1 MLTAR
6 GWAVLGS
13 GVVLYALA
21 RGFGATV
28 LAVLGVA
35 FVLLPVLALVLCRRY
50 RRGPLALTVEP
61 RPRRPVEGGAWS
73 CAIAVTG
80 RLPRGALLELPL
92 LGVRHA
98 VPLRRADG
106 AFRGAA
112 EGVVERRGRYRA
124 QPGRIRVA
132 DPLGLAALER
142 PVEGGEDLIVW
153 LDPSA
158 ASAEAGSGPG
168 GDGRRQAARVRT
180 VGFDLHGI
188 REHRPG
194 ESLRRV
200 DWKTSARTGALM
212 VRELEDASR
221 VDVLVIVDPGSR
233 AAAAPPAELD
243 ALLRAAAA
251 LARSLSRSDLEA
263 VLAVEGAR
271 RERVPLDGTAAAWG
285 AAMDALSAAE
295 ADRDGPLAERLERCR
310 DARAAASIVLV
321 TATPDARLAA
331 WAGRAA
337 ERCAVEVLGVAP
349 DDPRWPR
356 PERARAGV
364 AGGSVA

>member
-28 LAVLGVA
+28 LGVLGIA
-35 FVLLPVLALVLCRRY
+35 FVLLPLLALLLCRRY
-50 RRGPLALTVEP
+50 RRGPLALTVELH
-61 RPRRPVEGGAWS
+61 PRRPVEGAPWS
-73 CAIAVTG
+73 ATAAVTG
-80 RLPRGALLELPL
+80 RLPRGAVLEVPL
-92 LGVRHA
+92 LGELRA
-98 VPLRRADG
+98 APLRRADG
-106 AFRGAA
+106 AATAAIAGA
-112 EGVVERRGRYRA
+112 GVRRGRYRV
-124 QPGRIRVA
+124 QSGRVRIA
-132 DPLGLAALER
+132 DPLGLAAVVREA
-142 PVEGGEDLIVW
+142 GGAEDAVVW
-153 LDPSA
+153 LDPSTGA
-158 ASAEAGSGPG
+158 ADAASGPG

-221 VDVLVIVDPGSR
+221 VDVLVIVDPGDR
-233 AAAAPPAELD
+233 AVAAPADELD
-243 ALLRAAAA
+243 ALLRSAAA
-251 LARSLSRSDLEA
+251 LARTLARSDLEA

-285 AAMDALSAAE
+285 AALDALSAAE
-295 ADRDGPLAERLERCR
+295 PDRDGPLAERLERCR
-310 DARAAASIVLV
+310 DARAAAAIVLV
-321 TATPDARLAA
+321 TATPDPRLAA
-331 WAGRAA
+331 WAARAG
-337 ERCAVEVLGVAP
+337 ERCAVEVIGVEP
-349 DDPRWPR
+349 DDPRWPAASR
-356 PERARAGV
+356 GRVAIAG
-364 AGGSVA
+364 APA